1 MNRLKMILL
10 AVAVTLTAGAFTVD
24 AQIVRRATNAQVQTL
39 LNRLEN
45 NTDMFRSELDRRM
58 DNSRLNNTQREDVI
72 SRYLAAFE
80 NSTDDLRNNFADN
93 DYTND
98 DVTAVL
104 NYGWYLD
111 DFVRNNR
118 LGAATESRWRSI
130 RTDLNTLARYYQ
142 VSWNWNRSTPPY
154 PESHWQTLPGT
165 AWAIRANDRQMRSL
179 LSALETK
186 TDRYRRSMD
195 RRLDNSRLD
204 NTRVED
210 RISDYLS
217 AFENA
222 TDDLRN
228 NYTANRPT
236 ADDATKVLNFGWY
249 IDDFMRRN
257 RMGSVS
263 EREWT
268 SIRRDLNM
276 LASYYAVSWN
286 WNRTAP
292 FPVDYWARQDRLDD
306 RLTGTF
312 RLNLAMSDNVY
323 AAIDRA
329 LARDAARDRPR
340 LKQNLER
347 RLASPRELAIA
358 KDGRSVTMGTN
369 LSAPVTFIAD
379 GSVQTE
385 TGPRGRTTR
394 TSASMDR
401 NMLTIS
407 TEGDRTRD
415 FWVTVSPM
423 ANNRIKMTRKIY
435 LENRDETITV
445 SSVYDQVSPVAT
457 WPTVDRSPAW
467 TNTSGSFYI
476 PNGTKISAVLRTNLS
491 SKTSRA
497 GDRFTMEVT
506 EPFAYRGAIISG
518 RLTEIDD
525 SGRLTGRAELGMDFD
540 TITLRN
546 KTYTFDGIIDSAWEA
561 DGDSIRVDN
570 EGTVRDGNQT
580 TRTVTRAGIGAVLGA
595 LIGAIAGGGEGAA
608 VGAGIGAGAGVG
620 SVLIQGRGDME
631 LEPGSR
637 FSITATAPQTVGR
650 N

>member
-10 AVAVTLTAGAFTVD
+10 TVAVTITAGAFAAD

-45 NTDMFRSELDRRM
+45 NTDVFRRQLDSRM
-58 DNSRLNNTQREDVI
+58 DNSAINNTQREDVV

-80 NSTDDLRNNFADN
+80 NATDDLRSNFADN

-98 DVTAVL
+98 DVAAVL

-111 DFVRNNR
+111 DFVRKNR
-118 LGAATESRWRSI
+118 LGAVTENRWRSI
-130 RTDLNTLARYYQ
+130 RNDLNTLARYYQ

-154 PESHWQTLPGT
+154 PESHWQTMPGGT
-165 AWAIRANDRQMRSL
+165 WAIRANDRQMQTL
-179 LSALETK
+179 LSALESK

-204 NTRVED
+204 NTRAED
-210 RISDYLS
+210 RISDYLT

-222 TDDLRN
+222 TDELKN
-228 NYTANRPT
+228 NFNARRPT

-257 RMGSVS
+257 RMGPVP

-268 SIRRDLNM
+268 SIRSDLNT
-276 LASYYAVSWN
+276 LSSYYAVAWN

-292 FPVDYWARQDRLDD
+292 FPVDYWTRQDRLDN

-312 RLNLAMSDNVY
+312 RLNLAMSDNVS

-347 RLASPRELAIA
+347 RLASPRDLAIS
-358 KDGRSVTMGTN
+358 KDGNSVTMGTN

-385 TGPRGRTTR
+385 TTPRGGTVR
-394 TSASMDR
+394 TSVSMDR
-401 NMLTIS
+401 NTLTIS

-415 FWVTVSPM
+415 FWITVTPWG
-423 ANNRIKMTRKIY
+423 NNRVRMTRKIY
-435 LENRDETITV
+435 LENRNETITV
-445 SSVYDQVSPVAT
+445 SSVYDQISPVAT
-457 WPTVDRSPAW
+457 WPTVDRGPGW

-491 SKTSRA
+491 SKTARA

-506 EPFAYRGAIISG
+506 EPFAYRGAVISG
-518 RLTEIDD
+518 RLTDIGD
-525 SGRLTGRAELGMDFD
+525 SGRLSGRAHLGMDFE
-540 TITLRN
+540 TITFRN
-546 KTYTFDGIIDSAWEA
+546 QTYNFDGIIDAAWEA

-631 LEPGSR
+631 LEQGSR
-637 FSITATAPQTVGR
+637 FSITATAPQAVGR